1 MTTPPHPSDHDPD
14 PATDQDVSPVPG
26 AEVADRPVGHDGA
39 RVDVTE
45 QPTWTAGAGAAA
57 ATLVVTLILLFGG
70 IGLAI
75 WGIFLMDGNG
85 DGGPALLTLGILAA
99 LVSFI
104 LMPMIKIISPGHTHV
119 VQFFGRYLGTNRRTG
134 LSLIPPLSYST
145 KVSVRVRNFE
155 TSEIKVNDLGG
166 NPVMIGAIIVW
177 QVADTAKA
185 TFSVE
190 DVEEF
195 IQSQS
200 ESALRHVATSHPYDG
215 GTANNPSLSGS
226 TDLVSRELADEVA
239 ARVKVAG
246 LEILEARIS
255 ALSYAPEIAQSMLQR
270 QQATAIVDARETIV
284 DGAVSMVESALAEL
298 ERKEI
303 VDLDP
308 ERRAAMV
315 SNLLV
320 VLCSDTN
327 AQPMINTGSLYT

>member
-1 MTTPPHPSDHDPD
+1 MSTPH
-14 PATDQDVSPVPG
+14 VPE
-26 AEVADRPVGHDGA
+26 AAVADRPVGHEGGK
-39 RVDVTE
+39 VEITE
-45 QPTWTAGAGAAA
+45 RPAWAGTTALAA
-57 ATLVVTLILLFGG
+57 ATLIAALVLFPGG
-70 IGLAI
+70 IALAI
-75 WGIFLMDGNG
+75 WGGVRLDSGEGGGALMI
-85 DGGPALLTLGILAA
+85 LGILAI
-99 LVSFI
+99 LVSVI
-104 LMPMIKIISPGHTHV
+104 LAPMIRVISPGHTHV
-119 VQFFGRYLGTNRRTG
+119 VQFFGRYLGTNRHTG
-134 LSLIPPLSYST
+134 LSLVPPLATSK

-155 TSEIKVNDLGG
+155 TNQIKVNDLGG

-185 TFSVE
+185 AFSVE

-195 IQSQS
+195 IHSQS

-215 GTANNPSLSGS
+215 GTAQTPSLSGS

-239 ARVKVAG
+239 ARVKIAG

-255 ALSYAPEIAQSMLQR
+255 ALSYAPEIAQAMLQR
-270 QQATAIVDARETIV
+270 QQAGAIVDARETIV
-284 DGAVSMVESALAEL
+284 EGAVSMVESALEQL
-298 ERKEI
+298 EAKEI
-303 VDLDP
+303 VELDP

>member
-1 MTTPPHPSDHDPD
+1 MEITER
-14 PATDQDVSPVPG
+14 PAWSGST
-26 AEVADRPVGHDGA
+26 
-39 RVDVTE
+39 
-45 QPTWTAGAGAAA
+45 
-57 ATLVVTLILLFGG
+57 
-70 IGLAI
+70 GLAALVLVAALTLLVGGTALTI
-75 WGIFLMDGNG
+75 WGGVRADSGETGVPFII
-85 DGGPALLTLGILAA
+85 LGILAI
-99 LVSFI
+99 LVAVI
-104 LMPMIKIISPGHTHV
+104 LLPMIRVISPGHTHV
-119 VQFFGRYLGTNRRTG
+119 VQFFGRYLGTNRHTG
-134 LSLIPPLSYST
+134 LSLVPPLATSK

-155 TSEIKVNDLGG
+155 TNQIKVNDLNG
-166 NPVMIGAIIVW
+166 NPIMIGAIIVW

-195 IQSQS
+195 IHSQS

-215 GTANNPSLSGS
+215 GTAHLPSLSGS

-239 ARVKVAG
+239 ARVRIAG

-255 ALSYAPEIAQSMLQR
+255 ALSYAPEIAQAMLQR
-270 QQATAIVDARETIV
+270 QQAGAIVDARETIV
-284 DGAVSMVESALAEL
+284 DGAVSMVESALDEL
-298 ERKEI
+298 EKKQI

>member
-1 MTTPPHPSDHDPD
+1 MSTPHTHHDPD
-14 PATDQDVSPVPG
+14 QSHVPE
-26 AEVADRPVGHDGA
+26 AEVAERPVGHDGA
-39 RVDVTE
+39 KVEIVESPAWSGST
-45 QPTWTAGAGAAA
+45 PLAAA
-57 ATLVVTLILLFGG
+57 VLVG
-70 IGLAI
+70 
-75 WGIFLMDGNG
+75 
-85 DGGPALLTLGILAA
+85 GILAIIAGTA
-99 LVSFI
+99 LTIWAGMLIDGGDAVGSVLLPIGI
-104 LMPMIKIISPGHTHV
+104 LLIVLGAVALPMVRIISPGHTHV
-119 VQFFGRYLGTNRRTG
+119 VQFFGRYLGTNRTTG
-134 LSLIPPLSYST
+134 LSLVPPLATS
-145 KVSVRVRNFE
+145 KKMSVRVRNFE
-155 TSEIKVNDLGG
+155 TSELKVNDLNG

-195 IQSQS
+195 IHSQS

-215 GTANNPSLSGS
+215 GTAHLPSLSGS

-239 ARVKVAG
+239 ARVRIAG

-255 ALSYAPEIAQSMLQR
+255 ALSYAPEIAQAMLQR
-270 QQATAIVDARETIV
+270 QQAGAIVDARETIV

-298 ERKEI
+298 EKKQI
-303 VDLDP
+303 VELDP

>member
-1 MTTPPHPSDHDPD
+1 MTTPPSPSDRDLD
-14 PATDQDVSPVPG
+14 QATEYDASPVPE

-39 RVDVTE
+39 RVDITE
-45 QPTWTAGAGAAA
+45 QPAWTAGAGAAA
-57 ATLVVTLILLFGG
+57 LALVATLILLFGG
-70 IGLAI
+70 IGLII
-75 WGIFLMDGNG
+75 WGITLLNDVGTG
-85 DGGPALLTLGILAA
+85 LALLIPGILAA
-99 LVSFI
+99 LASLV

-134 LSLIPPLSYST
+134 LSLIPPLAYST

-155 TSEIKVNDLGG
+155 TSEIKVNDLNG

-195 IQSQS
+195 IHSQS